1 MYGEAL
7 EQDLLFRRDLEEAF
21 VAQDFDGCR
30 VLLDS
35 WKPKALS
42 RKKDDSVQEN
52 KRELAK
58 NLRDQAK
65 DAVKKLRENY
75 FYETTEEV
83 LEELELCREPVQEL
97 IRLTRQF
104 IETFSEKKRQKNIVD
119 FTDMEHF
126 ALEILVKKEDG
137 EIRYTQAADEF
148 SDRFEE
154 IQIGRAH
161 V

>member
-1 MYGEAL
+1 MYG
-7 EQDLLFRRDLEEAF
+7 LLSSCDCRDCFADDTRSCRKQAIL
-21 VAQDFDGCR
+21 DGKCR
-30 VLLDS
+30 AAICFHGSGIQRQV
-35 WKPKALS
+35 
-42 RKKDDSVQEN
+42 
-52 KRELAK
+52 
-58 NLRDQAK
+58 
-65 DAVKKLRENY
+65 VKKLRENY

-137 EIRYTQAADEF
+137 EIRA
-148 SDRFEE
+148 SLCR
-154 IQIGRAH
+154 
-161 V
+161 

>member
-1 MYGEAL
+1 M
-7 EQDLLFRRDLEEAF
+7 
-21 VAQDFDGCR
+21 
-30 VLLDS
+30 
-35 WKPKALS
+35 
-42 RKKDDSVQEN
+42 QED
-52 KRELAK
+52 KQELAK

-104 IETFSEKKRQKNIVD
+104 IETFSGKRQKNIVN
-119 FTDMEHF
+119 FTDMEH
-126 ALEILVKKEDG
+126 LRWRSGKKKKTERSG
-137 EIRYTQAADEF
+137 IPRRRMNF
-148 SDRFEE
+148 RS
-154 IQIGRAH
+154 

>member
-1 MYGEAL
+1 M
-7 EQDLLFRRDLEEAF
+7 
-21 VAQDFDGCR
+21 
-30 VLLDS
+30 
-35 WKPKALS
+35 
-42 RKKDDSVQEN
+42 QED

-154 IQIGRAH
+154 ILIDEYQDSNLVQETLLQSVSQLRFGRH
-161 V
+161 NLFMVGDVKQSIYRFLPCQTGTFMEKY

>member
-1 MYGEAL
+1 M
-7 EQDLLFRRDLEEAF
+7 
-21 VAQDFDGCR
+21 
-30 VLLDS
+30 
-35 WKPKALS
+35 
-42 RKKDDSVQEN
+42 QED

-65 DAVKKLRENY
+65 DAVKKLQENY

-83 LEELELCREPVQEL
+83 LEELELCRGPVQEL

-137 EIRYTQAADEF
+137 
-148 SDRFEE
+148 
-154 IQIGRAH
+154 
-161 V
+161 

>member
-1 MYGEAL
+1 M
-7 EQDLLFRRDLEEAF
+7 
-21 VAQDFDGCR
+21 
-30 VLLDS
+30 
-35 WKPKALS
+35 
-42 RKKDDSVQEN
+42 QEV

-104 IETFSEKKRQKNIVD
+104 IETFSEKKQQKNIVD
-119 FTDMEHF
+119 FTVQTRNHYLGNDHAYILLDGGNYYIVDNNTQNHTYLNERR
-126 ALEILVKKEDG
+126 LEPSKPTLFHAGDT
-137 EIRYTQAADEF
+137 IRLADVVF
-148 SDRFEE
+148 NVIMGS
-154 IQIGRAH
+154 
-161 V
+161 